1 MILYTGKNAKF
12 TLYRNASFMRIF
24 NNFASQ
30 FHVFVKRK
38 AGTINHNRCITTC
51 NSSLAGIKIF
61 TMIQMKNNRYRRIF
75 CVFLYSICNIFSAN
89 FFIFQSCI
97 LEICSSAHKS
107 ICKVCTLKNR
117 CGTEHLMNF
126 NRCFCLSYCIYIKS
140 ALSKVIFIY
149 SFQ

>member
-1 MILYTGKNAKF
+1 MIFHAGQNTEF
-12 TLYRNASFMRIF
+12 TFYGNTSLMCIF
-24 NNFASQ
+24 NNFTGQ
-30 FHVFVKRK
+30 FHVFIKWK
-38 AGTINHNRCITTC
+38 TGSINHSRF
-51 NSSLAGIKIF
+51 AGIKIF
-61 TMIQMKNNRYRRIF
+61 TMIQMKNNRNRRIF
-75 CVFLYSICNIFSAN
+75 CIFLYSICNIFCTD
-89 FFIFQSCI
+89 FFIFQSSI